1 MRSNVNFG
9 TALVPEDILVNS
21 GSIWHHTFQIENV
34 FEDPI
39 PEKLRA
45 ETNLMYNECQTST
58 TSALELAKSEKS
70 IKNTT
75 FYQISQVANETCLRI
90 LEIARAFNEQK
101 QLLIKEIDKNIQT
114 IKHPAYPKND
124 FRGNSAKQYKR
135 APLEF
140 FSIIGE
146 KVFGTARKKNLKILE
161 QQQRLLAQHTQNRF
175 NHLAANIRML
185 FSANKI

>member
-1 MRSNVNFG
+1 MENWKRIFTLGVILLYKNVSTTRGQPPVRSNVNFG

-45 ETNLMYNECQTST
+45 ETNLMYNESQTST

-75 FYQISQVANETCLRI
+75 LHQISQVANETCLRI

-101 QLLIKEIDKNIQT
+101 QLLIKEIDENIQT
-114 IKHPAYPKND
+114 IKHLAYPKND
-124 FRGNSAKQYKR
+124 F
-135 APLEF
+135 
-140 FSIIGE
+140 
-146 KVFGTARKKNLKILE
+146 
-161 QQQRLLAQHTQNRF
+161 
-175 NHLAANIRML
+175 
-185 FSANKI
+185 